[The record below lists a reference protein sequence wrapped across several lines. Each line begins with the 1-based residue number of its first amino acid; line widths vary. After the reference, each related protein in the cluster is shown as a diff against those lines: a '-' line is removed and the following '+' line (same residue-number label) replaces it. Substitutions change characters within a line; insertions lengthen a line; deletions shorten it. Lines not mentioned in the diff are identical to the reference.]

1 METTNLL
8 ASTLKSQITQYF
20 TKRKP
25 LLLTVDSDIVDENE
39 KLKED
44 VLKQVVKDTEG
55 FSGRAIA
62 KMAIAWQ
69 AAVYGTDGAILDKE
83 TFFSTVE
90 NHKAGMKQKVEWS
103 Q

>member
-1 METTNLL
+1 MR
-8 ASTLKSQITQYF
+8 ASTLKSRITQYF
-20 TKRKP
+20 TNQTSF
-25 LLLTVDSDIVDENE
+25 LLSVDNAIVDEEE

-44 VLKQVVKDTEG
+44 VLKRVVTDTEG

-69 AAVYGTDGAILDKE
+69 AAVYGSDGAILDKE

-90 NHKAGMKQKVEWS
+90 NHKAGMKQKEEWS
-103 Q
+103 K